1 MKLDHARSE
10 TDQTQNA
17 ALKPNESK
25 RYWDEVSRSF
35 TKDGQQ
41 LLWRSHSD
49 RVNIDL
55 LEDWFADRQFSDIL
69 KTDLFDETLRP
80 GLYPFLQE
88 HARSVHG
95 IDIAPE
101 VVDAAKTRFP
111 DLEAVCADVRD
122 LQFNDDHFDLVV
134 SNSTLD
140 HFQNEA
146 DIDTALG
153 ELYRVLKTN
162 GELLISLDNLQNP
175 IIFLRSLLP
184 FQLLNKL
191 HLVPY
196 FVGKTHARRGLVAA
210 LERAGFRVLETRPI
224 MHCPRVFAV
233 AIAEV
238 LQKRASAT
246 TQKRFLSLLSKFE
259 SLAKLPTRYFTGHF
273 VAVRAI
279 KPEK

>member
-1 MKLDHARSE
+1 MKHDHAPSE
-10 TDQTQNA
+10 TDQIQNA
-17 ALKPNESK
+17 ALKPDESK
-25 RYWDEVSRSF
+25 HYWDEVSRAF
-35 TKDGQQ
+35 TKNGQQ

-55 LEDWFADRQFSDIL
+55 LADWFAGRHFSDVL
-69 KTDLFDETLRP
+69 KTDLFDEALRP

-88 HARSVHG
+88 HAQVVHG

-101 VVDAAKTRFP
+101 SVDEAKNRFP
-111 DLEAVCADVRD
+111 ELEAVGADVRD
-122 LQFNDDHFDLVV
+122 LPFSDGHFDLVV

-140 HFQNEA
+140 HFQSEA
-146 DIDTALG
+146 EIDLGLG
-153 ELYRVLKTN
+153 ELFRVLNTG

-184 FQLLNKL
+184 FKLLNKL

-196 FVGKTHARRGLVAA
+196 FVGKTHARRGLVTA
-210 LERAGFRVLETRPI
+210 LERAGFRVLETRAI

-233 AIAEV
+233 AIAGA

-246 TQKRFLSLLSKFE
+246 TQKRFLALLSKFE